1 MRIKMNLI
9 ILMFITLTL
18 TMCQC
23 SLNQQELYQGKPII
37 KVDIAWRS
45 AVYQNANFAYL
56 VSGNTAYIPEGDGV
70 AAVNLDNGAIK
81 WRISGVFAPKSNI
94 EKIGDYLYIFE
105 DYANANESAISNGVT
120 YSRIVKISID
130 GSKVDYI
137 IVGPSEEW
145 ETRMAYLSSYSNKLF
160 WGSSGSINGTK
171 LISLDTETL
180 EKVEIFSTSNQI
192 MGKILISNNIAYVGH
207 IPQAGISHFNIH
219 GTITVI
225 NLSNNTVI
233 WEKTPNYANYM
244 GAFPFVIKDDRLY
257 VIDGSGTAC
266 YNKNT
271 GEEIFDNNEAEGG
284 YFGGCIF
291 NGDYAYFTSPL
302 YNGKRVYCINRNTGA
317 IVWSDSGEQ
326 LGTTPHI
333 NNGVLYVAE
342 QTHLR
347 LYNATNGQVIGV
359 TTSIKGQTFQLSPTE
374 RYKDLMLICNDEGM
388 VAVRMNY
395 KL

>member
-1 MRIKMNLI
+1 MKIRLNLI
-9 ILMFITLTL
+9 ILMIIALSL

-23 SLNQQELYQGKPII
+23 SLNQQELYQGKPLI

-56 VSGNTAYIPEGDGV
+56 VIGNTAYIPEGDGV

-81 WRISGVFAPKSNI
+81 WRINGTFVPGSNI
-94 EKIGDYLYIFE
+94 EKIGDYLYVFE
-105 DYANANESAISNGVT
+105 DYSAPAESAISNDIT
-120 YSRIVKISID
+120 YVRIAKIKID
-130 GSKVDYI
+130 GTSI
-137 IVGPSEEW
+137 EMMLVGSEKGW
-145 ETRMAYLSSYSNKLF
+145 KTRMAYLSSDNTYLY
-160 WGSSGSINGTK
+160 WGSYDNRFIK
-171 LISLDTETL
+171 LNPSTL
-180 EKVEIFSTSNQI
+180 EKEVIYTTTNEFMS
-192 MGKILISNNIAYVGH
+192 KILISNNIAYVGH
-207 IPQAGISHFNIH
+207 IQQAGISDRKIH
-219 GTITVI
+219 GTITAI

-233 WEKTPNYANYM
+233 WEKTPSYANYL

-257 VIDGSGTAC
+257 VFDSRVTAC
-266 YNKNT
+266 FNNNT
-271 GEEIFDNNEAEGG
+271 GEEIFNNTNTEGG
-284 YFGGCIF
+284 SFGGGIF

>member
-1 MRIKMNLI
+1 MNIRLNLFVLI
-9 ILMFITLTL
+9 IMMTLSL

-23 SLNQQELYQGKPII
+23 SLNQQELYQGKPLI
-37 KVDIAWRS
+37 KVDIAWR
-45 AVYQNANFAYL
+45 ANVYQYASYAYL
-56 VSGNTAYIPEGDGV
+56 IDGNTAYIPEGDGV
-70 AAVNLDNGAIK
+70 AAINLDNGSIIWK
-81 WRISGVFAPKSNI
+81 TNGVFVSKSNV
-94 EKIGDYLYIFE
+94 EKIGNYLYIFE
-105 DYANANESAISNGVT
+105 RYDSIEGNTNA
-120 YSRIVKISID
+120 RIAKISSD
-130 GSKVDYI
+130 GKSI
-137 IVGPSEEW
+137 EMLNVGPEQSW
-145 ETRMAYLSSYSNKLF
+145 STRMYYLSSYGKKLY
-160 WGSSGSINGTK
+160 WGSLGTINGTK

-207 IPQAGISHFNIH
+207 IQQAGISDRKIH
-219 GTITVI
+219 GTITAL
-225 NLSNNTVI
+225 NLSNNTAI
-233 WEKTPNYANYM
+233 WEKTPTYANYL

-257 VIDGSGTAC
+257 VFDSRVTAC
-266 YNKNT
+266 FNNNT
-271 GEEIFDNNEAEGG
+271 GEEIFNNTNTEGG
-284 YFGGCIF
+284 YFGGGIF

-302 YNGKRVYCINRNTGA
+302 YNGKRVYCINRNNGA

-374 RYKDLMLICNDEGM
+374 RYKDLMLICNDEEM
-388 VAVRMNY
+388 IAVRMNY